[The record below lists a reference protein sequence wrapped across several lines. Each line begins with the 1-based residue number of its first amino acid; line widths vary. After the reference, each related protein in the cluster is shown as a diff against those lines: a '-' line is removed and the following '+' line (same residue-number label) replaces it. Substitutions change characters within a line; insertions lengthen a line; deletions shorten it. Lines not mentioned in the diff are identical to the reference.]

1 MGGASSTHWG
11 DVYLGFWWGN
21 LRKRDHLEGPS
32 VDGKIILKRMF
43 IKWDGKAWI
52 GLMWLRTRTG
62 GAFL

>member
-1 MGGASSTHWG
+1 M
-11 DVYLGFWWGN
+11 YLGFWWGN